1 MVMPTLLADRFVSL
15 DYTELT
21 NNHVFLKSCNNGY
34 FEQHNHHH
42 LGEHHHHHEGPTAK
56 ELIGNALRQR
66 VESIDHEDCEPG
78 EEDTFFVADLG
89 EVYRQHLRWKMNLPR
104 VKPFYAVKC
113 NPDPMLLKLLA
124 ALGNGF
130 DCASKA
136 EIEQVLR
143 MGVDPSRIIYA
154 QPCKT
159 NSYVRYVA
167 QQGVRAMTF
176 DNADELRKIAR
187 FYPEAELY
195 LRILTDDT
203 SSLCRLSMKFGASL
217 DSTDGLLALARDLNL
232 NVVGVSFHV
241 GSGASDPSAFL
252 KAVRDS
258 HMVFQQAASHGFS
271 LKTLD
276 VGGGFCADNTFEQM
290 AGVLREALDEYFP
303 AHSGINLI
311 AEPGR
316 FYASAAYTLACNVI
330 ARRTI
335 QDTDLINNGTTT
347 PDPSYML
354 YVNDGLYGNFSS
366 IMFDHQ
372 HPEAKVLR
380 AGGQTLYDT
389 PAANGMDDRS
399 GVEYSIWGPTCDGI
413 DRITE
418 SIRFPVV
425 LDVGDWLYF
434 EDMGAY
440 TKCSATTFNG
450 FSNEHD
456 VIYVCSEPGAKALLD
471 L

>member
-1 MVMPTLLADRFVSL
+1 MPTVATDRFSAL
-15 DYTELT
+15 DYTDFT
-21 NNHVFLKSCNNGY
+21 NNHVFLKSCSSGY
-34 FEQHNHHH
+34 YNNHHGYH
-42 LGEHHHHHEGPTAK
+42 DHHHDGRNANLAK
-56 ELIGNALRQR
+56 QLIGNALREH
-66 VESIDHEDCEPG
+66 VENVDYDTCEPG
-78 EEDTFFVADLG
+78 QEDTFFVADLG
-89 EVYRQHLRWKMNLPR
+89 EVYRQHLRWKLNLPR

-113 NPDPMLLKLLA
+113 NPDPKLLELLA

-136 EIEQVLR
+136 EIDQVLG

-167 QQGVRAMTF
+167 NQNVRQMTF

-187 FYPEAELY
+187 LFPGAELF
-195 LRILTDDT
+195 LRILTDDS
-203 SSLCRLSMKFGASL
+203 SSLCRLSLKFGASL
-217 DSTDGLLALARDLNL
+217 DSTDSLLALARELGL

-241 GSGASDPSAFL
+241 GSGASDPGAFL
-252 KAVRDS
+252 KAVQDA
-258 HMVFQQAASHGFS
+258 HVVFQQAAAHGFN

-276 VGGGFCADNTFEQM
+276 VGGGFCSDHTFEEM
-290 AGVLREALDEYFP
+290 AGVLRAALDEYFP

-316 FYASAAYTLACNVI
+316 FYASSAFTLACHVI
-330 ARRTI
+330 ARRAIEDVSAT
-335 QDTDLINNGTTT
+335 
-347 PDPSYML
+347 SYMV

-372 HPEAKVLR
+372 HPVAKVLR
-380 AGGQTLYDT
+380 CGGRTLYNT
-389 PAANGMDDRS
+389 PAAEATDSVDGI
-399 GVEYSIWGPTCDGI
+399 EYSIWGPTCDGI
-413 DRITE
+413 DRITD
-418 SIRFPVV
+418 SIRFNAL
-425 LDVGDWLYF
+425 LDQGDWLYF

-450 FSNEHD
+450 FSNNHK
-456 VIYVCSEPGAKALLD
+456 VIYVCSEPGAKALLGMH
-471 L
+471 

>member
-1 MVMPTLLADRFVSL
+1 MLS
-15 DYTELT
+15 
-21 NNHVFLKSCNNGY
+21 S
-34 FEQHNHHH
+34 
-42 LGEHHHHHEGPTAK
+42 
-56 ELIGNALRQR
+56 
-66 VESIDHEDCEPG
+66 
-78 EEDTFFVADLG
+78 
-89 EVYRQHLRWKMNLPR
+89 
-104 VKPFYAVKC
+104 AVKC
-113 NPDPMLLKLLA
+113 NGDEKLLEMLA
-124 ALGNGF
+124 ALGTGF
-130 DCASKA
+130 DCASKN

-143 MGVDPSRIIYA
+143 MGIDPSRIIYA

-167 QQGVRAMTF
+167 NQGVRQMTF
-176 DNADELRKIAR
+176 DNPDELRKIAR
-187 FYPEAELY
+187 LFPDAELY
-195 LRILTDDT
+195 LRILTDDS
-203 SSLCRLSMKFGASL
+203 SSLCRLSLKFGASL
-217 DSTDGLLALARDLNL
+217 DSTDGLLALARELGL

-241 GSGASDPSAFL
+241 GSGASDPLAFL
-252 KAVRDS
+252 KAVKDA
-258 HMVFQQAASHGFS
+258 HWVFQQAATHGFS

-276 VGGGFCADNTFEQM
+276 VGGGFCSDDTFEEM
-290 AGVLREALDEYFP
+290 AGVLRDALDDYFP

-316 FYASAAYTLACNVI
+316 YYASSAFTIACNII

-335 QDTDLINNGTTT
+335 EDTPGRGGD
-347 PDPSYML
+347 DASYML

-372 HPEAKVLR
+372 HPVAKVLR

-389 PAANGMDDRS
+389 PAANATTDNGI
-399 GVEYSIWGPTCDGI
+399 EYSIWGPTCDGI

-418 SIRFPVV
+418 SIRFDKT

-440 TKCSATTFNG
+440 TKCSATTFNC

-456 VIYVCSEPGAKALLD
+456 VVYVCSEPGARALLGWH
-471 L
+471 

>member
-1 MVMPTLLADRFVSL
+1 MVRLGPSLAYSSSSR
-15 DYTELT
+15 
-21 NNHVFLKSCNNGY
+21 
-34 FEQHNHHH
+34 
-42 LGEHHHHHEGPTAK
+42 A
-56 ELIGNALRQR
+56 A
-66 VESIDHEDCEPG
+66 
-78 EEDTFFVADLG
+78 ADS
-89 EVYRQHLRWKMNLPR
+89 WT
-104 VKPFYAVKC
+104 AVKC
-113 NPDPMLLKLLA
+113 NPDPKLLELLSV
-124 ALGNGF
+124 LGTGF
-130 DCASKA
+130 DCASKN
-136 EIEQVLR
+136 EIEQVLN

-167 QQGVRAMTF
+167 SRGVRQMTF

-187 FYPEAELY
+187 LYPEAELY
-195 LRILTDDT
+195 LRILTDDS
-203 SSLCRLSMKFGASL
+203 SSLCRLSLKFGASL
-217 DSTDGLLALARDLNL
+217 DSTDSLLALARELDL

-241 GSGASDPSAFL
+241 GSGASDPCAFL
-252 KAVRDS
+252 KAVQDA
-258 HMVFQQAASHGFS
+258 HVVFQQAASHGFS

-276 VGGGFCADNTFEQM
+276 VGGGFCSDNTFEQM
-290 AGVLREALDEYFP
+290 AGVLRAALDEYFP

-316 FYASAAYTLACNVI
+316 YYASTAFTLACNVI

-335 QDTDLINNGTTT
+335 EDASAA
-347 PDPSYML
+347 SYMV

-372 HPEAKVLR
+372 HPVAKVLR
-380 AGGQTLYDT
+380 SGGRTLYNT
-389 PAANGMDDRS
+389 PAAESTDRVD
-399 GVEYSIWGPTCDGI
+399 GIEYSIWGPTCDGI
-413 DRITE
+413 DRITD
-418 SIRFPVV
+418 SIRFPLL

-450 FSNEHD
+450 FNNNHD

-471 L
+471 LH